1 MFGFRIERIPP
12 PWWVRVLVP
21 VIAVFVTFLVTSVL
35 ILLVGA
41 DPLDAYYYFLID
53 PLSSR
58 VSALEVLVKS
68 TPLLLTG
75 AAVTWAFTGG
85 YFNIGGE
92 GQLYAGAVAAT
103 AVGLQMG
110 GVSPWLAIPLMIVGG
125 FAGGVLWALTPA
137 LLKVKLA
144 IDEVV
149 TTLLLNSVML
159 FVVSAL
165 LNGPWRNPV
174 SQWPQSPDIAAEA
187 IFFKLLP
194 RARLHFGFLLAVA
207 VLVVVWF
214 VFRYTALGMRMKAV
228 GLAPGAARF
237 AGIDVGRT
245 LLIAALVSG
254 GIAGL
259 AGVSEIAGHP
269 LPPDR
274 RHLAGLRLHR
284 HHRGDAGRAERVG
297 HGRGRAL
304 HRADRHRRADGQPG
318 AGRARLPG
326 RHHPGDAAAGD
337 AGAAAAAGVSGAEG
351 VGAINP
357 VLLHSHLAGMPGSK
371 AVIQC
376 RSRHSTIFSDQGE
389 RE

>member
-12 PWWVRVLVP
+12 PWWVRILIP
-21 VIAVFVTFLVTSVL
+21 VIAVGVTFLVTSVL

-41 DPLDAYYYFLID
+41 NPLEAYYYFLID

-58 VSALEVLVKS
+58 VSAIEVLVKS

-85 YFNIGGE
+85 YYNIGAE

-103 AVGLQMG
+103 AVGLQMS
-110 GVSPWLAIPLMIVGG
+110 GVSPWLAIPLVLLGG
-125 FAGGVLWALTPA
+125 FAAGVLWALTPA

-159 FVVSAL
+159 FIVSAL

-194 RARLHFGFLLAVA
+194 RARLHFGFVVAIVVLLA
-207 VLVVVWF
+207 VWF
-214 VFRYTALGMRMKAV
+214 VFRYTALGLRMKAV

-237 AGIDVGRT
+237 AGIDVSRT

-259 AGVSEIAGHP
+259 AGVSEIAGIHY
-269 LPPDR
+269 
-274 RHLAGLRLHR
+274 HLIDAISPGYGYTGIIVATLGGLNVW
-284 HHRGDAGRAERVG
+284 GM
-297 HGRGRAL
+297 
-304 HRADRHRRADGQPG
+304 
-318 AGRARLPG
+318 
-326 RHHPGDAAAGD
+326 
-337 AGAAAAAGVSGAEG
+337 AAAALFIGLIDTGAQTVSRALGV
-351 VGAINP
+351 P
-357 VLLHSHLAGMPGSK
+357 VYLGDIIQATLLLVTLALLPLQGYR
-371 AVIQC
+371 IR
-376 RSRHSTIFSDQGE
+376 RS
-389 RE
+389 